1 MLGWLTLA
9 AARASRQKRRRAVS
23 SGAIDDIVFSATVR
37 CEPLVARRVDDAHA
51 ALAELADDRVVP
63 DSRGQG
69 GLVGHRKLIVS
80 PHLRASVLC
89 ILMNPARRMSTT

>member
-23 SGAIDDIVFSATVR
+23 SGAIDDMVFSATVR

-51 ALAELADDRVVP
+51 ALAEPADDRVVP

-69 GLVGHRKLIVS
+69 GLVGHRKLIIS
-80 PHLRASVLC
+80 PHLRGASVLC
-89 ILMNPARRMSTT
+89 ILIESCAS